1 MASKAS
7 ANIDICAVEATDTK
21 TIGKGK
27 ITIDSGAAESV
38 LPEDMLR
45 EVQMHQSKGSKAG
58 VQFVAANGG
67 KMPNL
72 GEKRVHFR
80 TKDGM
85 ESNVV
90 FQVTHA
96 RKPLASV
103 SKIVRKGN
111 KVVFSPTCSYIE
123 NIESGKRIELDEVN
137 GTYHMDVEFLAK
149 GFSWQA

>member
-1 MASKAS
+1 MCEAGSVV
-7 ANIDICAVEATDTK
+7 DIYAMDTEVMR

-27 ITIDSGAAESV
+27 ITVDSGAAESV
-38 LPEDMLR
+38 IPQDMLS
-45 EVQMHQSKGSKAG
+45 EVQMHQSAGSKAG
-58 VQFVAANGG
+58 VQYVAANGG

-72 GEKRVHFR
+72 GEKKVFFR

-111 KVVFSPTCSYIE
+111 RVIFSPTGSYIE
-123 NIESGKRIELDEVN
+123 NIESGKKIELDEAN

-149 GFSWQA
+149 DFNRRA